1 MKSKY
6 RFYVY
11 GLYIKGERK
20 PFYIGKGTGRR
31 VFEHTCPRNLSKNSH
46 KNQTIKKALREG
58 KEIESQIL
66 IEFLSEELAFTF
78 EAEYI
83 EQYGRRDL
91 GTGCLTN
98 QTDGGEGVSGPRG
111 PRSQAHKDAISR
123 ALKGKKKSEEHRNK
137 LALATTGFK
146 HSVETRIQMSLARS
160 GVPRPPEV
168 IAKAV
173 RTRIARGNHI
183 PTEQTKQRVSAAV
196 KKARWAYAQVPV

>member
-1 MKSKY
+1 MKNKY

-11 GLYIKGERK
+11 GLYIKGERR

-31 VFEHTCPRNLSKNSH
+31 LFEHTCPRNLSKNSH

-58 KEIESQIL
+58 KEIQPQLL
-66 IEFLSEELAFTF
+66 IEFLSEELAFKF

-98 QTDGGEGVSGPRG
+98 QTDGGEGVSGTRR

-123 ALKGKKKSEEHRNK
+123 ALKGKKKSEEHRKN
-137 LALATTGFK
+137 LSRAVTGFQ
-146 HSVETRIQMSLARS
+146 HSLATRIQMSLS
-160 GVPRPPEV
+160 HTGIPRPE
-168 IAKAV
+168 IQAKSV
-173 RTRIARGNHI
+173 RTRKSKATPWHSEETKSRISAV
-183 PTEQTKQRVSAAV
+183 QKQR
-196 KKARWAYAQVPV
+196 AQFLI

>member
-1 MKSKY
+1 MKNEY

-11 GLYIKGERK
+11 GLYIKGERS

-31 VFEHTCPRNLSKNSH
+31 LFEHTCAKKLEKNSH

-58 KEIESQIL
+58 REVEPQIL
-66 IEFLSEELAFTF
+66 VEFLTEELAFKF

-83 EQYGRRDL
+83 AYYGRRDL

-98 QTDGGEGVSGPRG
+98 QTEGGEGVSGSKR

-123 ALKGKKKSEEHRNK
+123 ALKGKAKSEAHRKN
-137 LALATTGFK
+137 LSAAVTGFK
-146 HSVETRIQMSLARS
+146 HSIETRIQMSLSHTGVAR
-160 GVPRPPEV
+160 PTEV

-173 RTRIARGNHI
+173 KTRIARGNHI
-183 PTEQTKQRVSAAV
+183 PTEQTKQRVSAGV
-196 KKARWAYAQVPV
+196 KKARSIYAQVPV